1 MSTFKA
7 EFYKTEKGDKPA
19 KDFILSQDEKMKAK
33 IFGLVDIL
41 EQYGNPK
48 RPHLVK

>member
-1 MSTFKA
+1 MSTFIA

-19 KDFILSQDEKMKAK
+19 KDFILSQDKKMKAK

-41 EQYGNPK
+41 EQYGNQLREP
-48 RPHLVK
+48 